1 MTFVTIIII
10 LVTITKISIPMEF
23 VLMTI
28 DALEFGSNDISSG
41 SNVIC
46 SNDIRSND
54 KF

>member
-23 VLMTI
+23 